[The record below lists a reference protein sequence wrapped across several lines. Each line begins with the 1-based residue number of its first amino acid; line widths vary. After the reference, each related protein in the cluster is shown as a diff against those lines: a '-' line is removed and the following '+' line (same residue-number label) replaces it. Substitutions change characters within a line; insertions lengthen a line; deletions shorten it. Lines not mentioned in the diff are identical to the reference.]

1 MKLIRWNPAYR
12 SQNLDSF
19 QGEVDRLF
27 QSVLAPN
34 HGNPTDMLTP
44 AVDIEESK
52 EAFVFRA
59 DLPGLKSEDVT
70 VSLEADTL
78 TLRGERKH
86 SAPVS
91 EGNLRRMERAF
102 GAFERR
108 FTFDTPVQGGAVSA
122 VYRDGVLEV
131 TVPKAE
137 AAKAREIQIQIG

>member
-1 MKLIRWNPAYR
+1 MKLIRWNPAYHTPG
-12 SQNLDSF
+12 LDPF

-27 QSVLAPN
+27 HSVLAPTQ
-34 HGNPTDMLTP
+34 GSSPALLTP

-86 SAPVS
+86 SAQLS
-91 EGNLRRMERAF
+91 EGSMRRLERAF

-108 FTFDTPVQGGAVSA
+108 FTFDTPVQGDAVSA
-122 VYRDGVLEV
+122 LYRDGVLEV

-137 AAKAREIQIQIG
+137 VAKARDIQIQVG